1 MPFARVIIIRLL
13 VKKSGMF
20 RRGKIS
26 GERRVV
32 VSYACQRVIARASA
46 HLSESVGGV
55 GIIIISQFVKPT
67 LTKQDQKR
75 LLSCQV
81 FSLIQAACRLQVQNP
96 LMASQQ
102 HPLPGAM

>member
-13 VKKSGMF
+13 VKKSRMF

-46 HLSESVGGV
+46 HLSESVGGM
-55 GIIIISQFVKPT
+55 KPT
-67 LTKQDQKR
+67 EQPTQTASSQL
-75 LLSCQV
+75 
-81 FSLIQAACRLQVQNP
+81 P
-96 LMASQQ
+96 LVT
-102 HPLPGAM
+102 L